1 MNLWHLAIFHA
12 VAESGSVSAGAAQL
26 HVSQPA
32 VTRQLRQ
39 LETALGS
46 TLLDRLPRGVR
57 LTESGTLLHDY
68 AQRIFALEQEAE
80 IAIREIRQ
88 LNTGELSI
96 GASSTIGNYLLPPL
110 LAEYRRRYP
119 GVEISVEISNTHTI
133 EANLLNR
140 RLALGLTEGRLASP
154 ELHAEVFLQDQIVP
168 IASARHPLTRQ
179 RRTSIQ
185 ALLQETLLQRETG
198 SGTRDFVDQMLQHR
212 HLKFARAI
220 CLGSTE
226 AIKKMVAAGGGV
238 AFVSLLAI
246 ETELRARTLKILAV
260 PELSRAR
267 PLHWVRLHRRHL
279 PTAAMSFL
287 ALLSRTAMIPAAARS

>member
-32 VTRQLRQ
+32 VSRQLRQ
-39 LETALGS
+39 LEATLGS

-57 LTESGTLLHDY
+57 LTESGSLLHDY

-80 IAIREIRQ
+80 IAIRELRQ
-88 LNTGELSI
+88 LNTGELTI

-119 GVEISVEISNTHTI
+119 GVDISVEISNTHTI
-133 EANLLNR
+133 EKNLLNR
-140 RLALGLTEGRLASP
+140 RLALGLTEGPLTSP

-168 IASARHPLTRQ
+168 IVSARHPLARQ

-198 SGTRDFVDQMLQHR
+198 SGTRDFVDQMLQRR
-212 HLKFARAI
+212 HLKFAHAI
-220 CLGSTE
+220 GLGSTE

-238 AFVSLLAI
+238 AFISLLAI
-246 ETELRARTLKILAV
+246 ETELRARTLKILAI

-267 PLHWVRLHRRHL
+267 PLHWVRLYRRHL
-279 PTAAMSFL
+279 PTAVVAFL
-287 ALLSRTAMIPAAARS
+287 ALLSRTAISPVVAHS